1 MYPSRQL
8 TELAARKTL
17 LQARIAVRR
26 WECASAAAQIARPIA
41 LIDRGIALWRRI
53 SPVIKILGIPAGIF
67 LVQFFKRR
75 GARTAAKKSGKMAA
89 VMAAL
94 PMILRGVKMM
104 QEMRGAHRARTGHAT
119 SRAGL

>member
-17 LQARIAVRR
+17 LRARIAVRR
-26 WECASAAAQIARPIA
+26 WECAAAATQIARPIA
-41 LIDRGIALWRRI
+41 LLDRGVALWHRI
-53 SPVIKILGIPAGIF
+53 SPVIKMLGIPAGLF
-67 LVQFFKRR
+67 LIQFFKRR
-75 GARTAAKKSGKMAA
+75 GARNAAKKSGKMGA

-94 PMILRGVKMM
+94 PMILRGVKMV
-104 QEMRGAHRARTGHAT
+104 QEMRGAHRVRTEHAT